1 MSESVLAFEEAW
13 ERRQRSFVLT
23 AIVYRWFCLKRV
35 WPEMLRLAPLVVVSA
50 VLLTI
55 IFLLIREMVPVAWK
69 NYELRMHNKDLSH
82 QVNMMKMY
90 EWRGEAQRKEI
101 RQLKATLQSEREEKA
116 RLREGYLAEASA
128 RRDAELARDDALT
141 RLGELE
147 LAPPKSFKPRIVKN
161 PPSMKKRK

>member
-35 WPEMLRLAPLVVVSA
+35 WPEMLRLAPLVVVSG

-55 IFLLIREMVPVAWK
+55 IILLLREMVPVAWK
-69 NYELRMHNKDLSH
+69 NYELRMHNRELSH

-90 EWRGEAQRKEI
+90 EWRGEHQIREI
-101 RQLKATLQSEREEKA
+101 RQLKATLQSERQEKA
-116 RLREGYLAEASA
+116 KLKEGYLAEASA

-147 LAPPKSFKPRIVKN
+147 LAPRKPTNQPIKKPVR
-161 PPSMKKRK
+161 KKR